1 MMTMI
6 DQAPVRSQPR
16 PLVLHAVVLT
26 AALVIASAPL
36 AAQAQAAAQAAQAL
50 EQAEDSDHRATG
62 VWSGVTGDVR
72 LAPRLVATFT
82 SEARR
87 SEGVAYP
94 RQLFGLAGLLVD
106 VGRGIRVG
114 AGYSGWHTSPSEEFG
129 PRNPMRERRIWQQ
142 VSGAHRTFGAAWNH
156 RFRNEQRWSAPAD
169 GGADR
174 DWTYAGRARHQ
185 VRVVVPVDGRTPAAT
200 RLYVMPNV
208 ELFARTTNR
217 SGALIDQTRFGT
229 ALGAGVAPRV
239 NLEAGYMRQGFV
251 RAGGVEEVHH
261 VLQVTARVLTQAR

>member
-1 MMTMI
+1 M
-6 DQAPVRSQPR
+6 QSV
-16 PLVLHAVVLT
+16 VLHAM
-26 AALVIASAPL
+26 AL
-36 AAQAQAAAQAAQAL
+36 AAVVVGSTRAHAQ
-50 EQAEDSDHRATG
+50 ERDNSATG
-62 VWSGVTGDVR
+62 VWSGATGELR
-72 LAPRLVATFT
+72 IAPRLLFTFT

-87 SEGVAYP
+87 LDGVAYP

-129 PRNPMRERRIWQQ
+129 PRIAMNERRIWQQ
-142 VSGAHRTFGAAWNH
+142 VSGSHRTLGAAWNH
-156 RFRNEQRWSAPAD
+156 RFRYEQRWSAPAE

-185 VRVVVPVDGRTPAAT
+185 IRVVVPVDGRRPAAT

-229 ALGAGVAPRV
+229 AIGTGVASRV

-251 RAGGVEEVHH
+251 RSGGVEEVHH
-261 VLQVTARVLTQAR
+261 VLQVTARVLPQAR